1 METIRAIKR
10 SKGKRITI
18 DLPEALRGE
27 EIEIIILPVSNHRKL
42 KKDKLEALL
51 LSESSLAKDWNKDV
65 EDQVWADL

>member
-1 METIRAIKR
+1 M
-10 SKGKRITI
+10 
-18 DLPEALRGE
+18 PEALRGE